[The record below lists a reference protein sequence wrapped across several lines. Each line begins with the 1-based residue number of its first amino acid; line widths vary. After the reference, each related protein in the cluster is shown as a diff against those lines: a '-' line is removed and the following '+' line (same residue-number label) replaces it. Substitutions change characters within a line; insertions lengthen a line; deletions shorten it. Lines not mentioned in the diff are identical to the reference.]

1 MVLFARERDRSSIS
15 LCRGD
20 NIIMRAL
27 KVAAATVGLSAALTG
42 TAVGLAAP
50 VSAAPNGCTQGAYP
64 PASSTVALSRSR
76 ATVGMQMSYEARC
89 FAPGETVRVTV
100 YSTPTYIGTR
110 TANAVGEV
118 SGSFTVPSNLTPGRH
133 TLELAAG
140 TGTQS
145 ATFVVVPSAAAA
157 GSSTARDNDSLAFT
171 GSDAAKTAG
180 AGAVLLLGGGALIVA
195 ARRRKHANAA
205 A

>member
-1 MVLFARERDRSSIS
+1 
-15 LCRGD
+15 
-20 NIIMRAL
+20 MRAL

-42 TAVGLAAP
+42 TAVGLAGP
-50 VSAAPNGCTQGAYP
+50 VNAAPGTGGCTQGSYP

-89 FAPGETVRVTV
+89 FKPGEAVTVTV
-100 YSTPTYIGTR
+100 YSTPQVVGTT
-110 TANAVGEV
+110 TANSAGEV
-118 SGSFTVPSNLTPGRH
+118 SGTFTVPSNLEAGRH
-133 TLELAAG
+133 TLELAAA

-145 ATFVVVPSAAAA
+145 ASFIVVPNAAAA
-157 GSSTARDNDSLAFT
+157 DSSSSDDDSLAFT

-195 ARRRKHANAA
+195 ARRRKTASAA